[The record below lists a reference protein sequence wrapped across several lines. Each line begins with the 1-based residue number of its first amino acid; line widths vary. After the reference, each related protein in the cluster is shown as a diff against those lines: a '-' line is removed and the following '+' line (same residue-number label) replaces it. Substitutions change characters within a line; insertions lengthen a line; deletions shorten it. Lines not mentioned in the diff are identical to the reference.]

1 MVKSTGSR
9 VSYGFEPLLH
19 HVSLYHLGYSLNLL
33 HSLTQY
39 IFIEFWLYVR
49 TVQSARDTVILK
61 KEKAMV
67 HTLFQNLQING
78 ETKVKKWPAKII

>member
-1 MVKSTGSR
+1 MVKFTYQKNYLCQGNKVKACLKPQVLNKRISVMVKSTGST

-39 IFIEFWLYVR
+39 IFIEF
-49 TVQSARDTVILK
+49 
-61 KEKAMV
+61 
-67 HTLFQNLQING
+67 
-78 ETKVKKWPAKII
+78 